1 MKIKCTSCSY
11 PWCTFTSNTADKRT
25 QSKGKSAFDV
35 NLRMII
41 AFREIGQGHEPLS
54 HFAYITNMSCMNVNA
69 FQHNHK
75 LIQAAYDS
83 AAKDCMK
90 FAANEI
96 KANAVEKSTTGVPL
110 IQVSL
115 DGTWQKRGH
124 SSLNEVVTA
133 ISSGRCVDADVLSKY
148 CRGCQIWFNRKQ
160 HSKYE
165 NWKTN
170 HNCSLNHT
178 ILSGAM
184 ERIGALNIFQRSL
197 ELYGL
202 IYKYYLGDGDSSSFN
217 YVVASDPYAE
227 YDIKPEKL
235 KCIGQIQK
243 RIGTRLRNRRKGK
256 HGGLK
261 LTGKNNLTERAVNI
275 IQNYFGMAIRQ
286 TAKNYKLND
295 TQNIYQ
301 MKKNIR
307 AVLFHY
313 TNFNSQSQRHV
324 LWPVGPESWCKWK
337 KSEDDQGNDNYKPK
351 VNLPIWVHDIILS
364 DFNDLSDDQLLKKCV
379 HGETQNCNEGINNVI
394 WSRCPK
400 NVFVKKATL

>member
-1 MKIKCTSCSY
+1 
-11 PWCTFTSNTADKRT
+11 
-25 QSKGKSAFDV
+25 
-35 NLRMII
+35 
-41 AFREIGQGHEPLS
+41 
-54 HFAYITNMSCMNVNA
+54 MSCMNVNA
-69 FQHNHK
+69 FQHYHK

-96 KANAVEKSTTGVPL
+96 KANAVENSTTGVPL

-115 DGTWQKRGH
+115 DGTWQKRRH
-124 SSLNEVVTA
+124 SSLNGVVTA
-133 ISSGRCVDADVLSKY
+133 ISSGRYVDADVLTKY

-160 HSKYE
+160 HSNYE

-178 ILSGAM
+178 NLSGAM

-235 KCIGQIQK
+235 ECIEHIQK
-243 RIGTRLRNRRKGK
+243 RIGTRLRNRRKEE

-261 LTGKNNLTERAVNI
+261 
-275 IQNYFGMAIRQ
+275 
-286 TAKNYKLND
+286 
-295 TQNIYQ
+295 
-301 MKKNIR
+301 
-307 AVLFHY
+307 
-313 TNFNSQSQRHV
+313 
-324 LWPVGPESWCKWK
+324 
-337 KSEDDQGNDNYKPK
+337 
-351 VNLPIWVHDIILS
+351 
-364 DFNDLSDDQLLKKCV
+364 
-379 HGETQNCNEGINNVI
+379 
-394 WSRCPK
+394 
-400 NVFVKKATL
+400 